1 MSFKRALVC
10 VLLCVGCEKRVP
22 EPEPMPAAQ
31 TTPATAAA
39 AATTTA
45 TAAGPT
51 SAASGASPAASG
63 TAVTKLIKEDI
74 KVGKGA
80 AAKTGDTVKVHYTG
94 TLLSGSKFD
103 SSRDRN
109 EPFEFKLGAGM
120 VIKGW
125 DEGVVGMKV
134 GGQRKLTI
142 PSDMAYGKS
151 GHPPVIPPDSPL
163 VFDIELLEIVPAAGQ

>member
-1 MSFKRALVC
+1 MSPTRALVC
-10 VLLCVGCEKRVP
+10 VLLCVGCDKRVP
-22 EPEPMPAAQ
+22 EPEPMPAA
-31 TTPATAAA
+31 PAPTAAA
-39 AATTTA
+39 TPAETATTAAVA
-45 TAAGPT
+45 TASAEPAS
-51 SAASGASPAASG
+51 SAA
-63 TAVTKLIKEDI
+63 AVTKLVKEDV

-94 TLLSGSKFD
+94 TLMNGSKFD

-142 PSDMAYGKS
+142 PSDMAYGPS
-151 GHPPVIPPDSPL
+151 GHPPVIPPNSPL
-163 VFDIELLEIVPAAGQ
+163 VFDIELLEIVPSSGQ

>member
-1 MSFKRALVC
+1 MSLARVVVC
-10 VLLCVGCEKRVP
+10 VLLCLEVSCEKRVP
-22 EPEPMPAAQ
+22 EPEPMPAAPAP
-31 TTPATAAA
+31 TTAATPAETAKAA
-39 AATTTA
+39 
-45 TAAGPT
+45 
-51 SAASGASPAASG
+51 SAASASAAPAASSA
-63 TAVTKLIKEDI
+63 TITKLIKEDI

-94 TLLSGSKFD
+94 TLLNGSKFD

-163 VFDIELLEIVPAAGQ
+163 VFDIELLEIVPATGQ

>member
-1 MSFKRALVC
+1 MSFQRALVC

-22 EPEPMPAAQ
+22 EPEPMPAAPAA
-31 TTPATAAA
+31 TPAETAAA
-39 AATTTA
+39 VQASA
-45 TAAGPT
+45 
-51 SAASGASPAASG
+51 AASGAPAASAA
-63 TAVTKLIKEDI
+63 AVTKLIKEDI

-142 PSDMAYGKS
+142 PSDLAYGKS

-163 VFDIELLEIVPAAGQ
+163 VFDIELLEIVPAA